1 MPAAGWR
8 PCADD
13 VEIVWRCTLRPP
25 ATWLSWARSRR
36 PARGIAVRTT
46 IGVLTGTS
54 GLISA
59 VWVIADDQ
67 GLLRQLDA
75 VRLA

>member
-1 MPAAGWR
+1 
-8 PCADD
+8 
-13 VEIVWRCTLRPP
+13 
-25 ATWLSWARSRR
+25 
-36 PARGIAVRTT
+36 VRTT